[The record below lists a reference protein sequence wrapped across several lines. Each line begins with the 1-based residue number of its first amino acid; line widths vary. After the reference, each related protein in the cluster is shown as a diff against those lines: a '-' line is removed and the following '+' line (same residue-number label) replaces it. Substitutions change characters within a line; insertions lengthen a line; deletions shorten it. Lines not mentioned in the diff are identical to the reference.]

1 MRYLLDTNVIS
12 DLVRRPQGLVARAIS
27 RVGEERVCTSLVVA
41 AELRY
46 GAEKKGSSALTAQ
59 LESILAAIE
68 VEPLE
73 APVDEHYGRIR
84 AALERSGT
92 PIGGNDLLIAAHALA
107 LECTLVTANGAEFAR
122 VPGLRC
128 ANWLRY

>member
-1 MRYLLDTNVIS
+1 MRYLLDTNVVS

-27 RVGEERVCTSLVVA
+27 RVGEARVCTSLVVV

-46 GAEKKGSSALTAQ
+46 GAEKKRSPALTAQ
-59 LESILAAIE
+59 LEAILAALE

-84 AALERSGT
+84 AALERQGT

-107 LECTLVTANGAEFAR
+107 LECTLVTGNDAEFAR

>member
-1 MRYLLDTNVIS
+1 VRYLLDTNVVS

-27 RVGEERVCTSLVVA
+27 RVGEARVCTSLVVA

-46 GAEKKGSSALTAQ
+46 GAQKRASPALTAQ
-59 LESILAAIE
+59 LEAILAVLE

-84 AALERSGT
+84 TALERSGT

-107 LECTLVTANGAEFAR
+107 LECTLVTANDAEFGR